1 MYYVNREA
9 IASRLRCV
17 PDLGDASSGLA
28 ASWQGDLLQGLAQER
43 CLHLALEIV
52 TDVGSFLID
61 GFMMRDA
68 GSYEDIV
75 GVIGGEGVIGERLTE
90 RLRAL
95 VSLRRPLVQ
104 DYDLWQ
110 RQQLHPL
117 TGELKALLD
126 SFSES
131 VKQYLRSELDPW
143 EQPR

>member
-1 MYYVNREA
+1 MYYVNRQA

-17 PDLGDASSGLA
+17 PDLGAAASGLA

-75 GVIGGEGVIGERLTE
+75 GVIGGESVIDEHLAE

-110 RQQLHPL
+110 RSQLHPL

-131 VKQYLRSELDPW
+131 VQSYLRRELDPW